1 MNKDRLVEILRQLIE
16 VDTTNPPG
24 NEKGIVTY
32 LRSLFQDTLMTE
44 LIHDEQRSSLI
55 VEIGS
60 SVKERPTMTFIGHMD
75 TVPYSQENWR
85 YPPLKATES
94 AGRIYGRGSS
104 DMKSGLACMI
114 AVGELL
120 KQEPQRLQVNLRLVF
135 TADEEAGGMG
145 MREIIRQELIGPDEL
160 LIVPEPT
167 QLAAAFE
174 EKGAYWL
181 RVEAL
186 GRASHGSAPELG
198 SNAIDAIFR
207 FKRML
212 EEKILVQNTLVG
224 KTTVSLNR
232 IKGGKKVNVTAD
244 YATAEI
250 DIRYPPE
257 LSAERLQ
264 NAVASCI
271 AELAK
276 HGIEI
281 KTEVLNNR
289 LALSN
294 QKGRLREILRNAM
307 KDLDLPYREIGV
319 RYYTD
324 LSSFANMPNEFVILG
339 PGIPDQAHVEDEYL
353 EAEDL
358 VNAFKLYEHIVT
370 KEHPSYGKG

>member
-1 MNKDRLVEILRQLIE
+1 
-16 VDTTNPPG
+16 
-24 NEKGIVTY
+24 
-32 LRSLFQDTLMTE
+32 
-44 LIHDEQRSSLI
+44 
-55 VEIGS
+55 
-60 SVKERPTMTFIGHMD
+60 MD
-75 TVPYSQENWR
+75 LHLNWAVMQSTQF
-85 YPPLKATES
+85 L
-94 AGRIYGRGSS
+94 
-104 DMKSGLACMI
+104 DSG
-114 AVGELL
+114 
-120 KQEPQRLQVNLRLVF
+120 
-135 TADEEAGGMG
+135 
-145 MREIIRQELIGPDEL
+145 
-160 LIVPEPT
+160 
-167 QLAAAFE
+167 
-174 EKGAYWL
+174 
-181 RVEAL
+181 
-186 GRASHGSAPELG
+186 
-198 SNAIDAIFR
+198 
-207 FKRML
+207 RML

-324 LSSFANMPNEFVILG
+324 LSSLPICRTN
-339 PGIPDQAHVEDEYL
+339 
-353 EAEDL
+353 
-358 VNAFKLYEHIVT
+358 
-370 KEHPSYGKG
+370 S